1 MTCLLAT
8 GNKLFQVART
18 SLLPGILKTIAS
30 NRKMPLPL
38 KLFEISDVILRD
50 DKKGIG
56 AVTWMFALCTCV
68 IHDWTLV
75 DFQIEYKLVE

>member
-1 MTCLLAT
+1 
-8 GNKLFQVART
+8 
-18 SLLPGILKTIAS
+18 
-30 NRKMPLPL
+30 MPLPL

-68 IHDWTLV
+68 MHDWALV